1 MVMAREKLQAA
12 RLLVAQQLPNPALEL
27 LLSALLAAA
36 AELTGQANPVAHKEA
51 GVWLYGEVMPKNL
64 LSQAA
69 TDLLSKTISLSQCP
83 TLPEQ
88 LLAELLRDTEAFLNG
103 EL

>member
-1 MVMAREKLQAA
+1 
-12 RLLVAQQLPNPALEL
+12 
-27 LLSALLAAA
+27 
-36 AELTGQANPVAHKEA
+36 
-51 GVWLYGEVMPKNL
+51 MPKNL

-83 TLPEQ
+83 TLPDQ